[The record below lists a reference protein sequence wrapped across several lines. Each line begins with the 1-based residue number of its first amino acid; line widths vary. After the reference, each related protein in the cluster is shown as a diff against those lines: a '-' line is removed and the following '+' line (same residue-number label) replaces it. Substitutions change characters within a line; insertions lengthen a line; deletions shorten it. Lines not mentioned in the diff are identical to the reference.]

1 MIHFTKPVL
10 LAAMCATLG
19 VLTACSSQP
28 PAPINNAAPN
38 AAAAPVAT
46 PIAPPRS
53 NEVAAPVS
61 LDAANSATQPASQP
75 ANKAA
80 AGTGAAVLVTGS
92 RGNDNS
98 NQLVLAQICQP
109 AASGDQCILAFAD
122 TRAGQEPSS
131 QVTAYYQRIS
141 SRTPPKVTVESTC
154 APGWLASVVSEQGT
168 VQGGGVMQA
177 QAAVCGHP
185 SAGAALTALLNACD
199 GQTQGGCRQSTRV
212 KISWGRWDGTRPP
225 GREVDIGRP
234 FDAGAFAEGQ
244 SCDSVLPLRE
254 SGQCASMSAVQLRLI
269 GLP

>member
-1 MIHFTKPVL
+1 MRLTQPILF
-10 LAAMCATLG
+10 AAMCATLG
-19 VLTACSSQP
+19 VLSACSSQP

-46 PIAPPRS
+46 PIVPQRS
-53 NEVAAPVS
+53 TEITPVS
-61 LDAANSATQPASQP
+61 LDAANTAVQATPQSAG
-75 ANKAA
+75 AA
-80 AGTGAAVLVTGS
+80 TPGTGAAVLVSGS
-92 RGNDNS
+92 RGSDNS
-98 NQLVLAQICQP
+98 NQLVLVQVCQP

-131 QVTAYYQRIS
+131 QVTAYFQRTS

-212 KISWGRWDGTRPP
+212 KIAWGRWDGTRPP
-225 GREVDIGRP
+225 GREVDSGRP
-234 FDAGAFAEGQ
+234 WDAGAFSEGLV
-244 SCDSVLPLRE
+244 CDSVLPLRE

>member
-1 MIHFTKPVL
+1 MMRFTQPIL

-19 VLTACSSQP
+19 VLSACSSQP
-28 PAPINNAAPN
+28 PAPINNATLN
-38 AAAAPVAT
+38 AAAPVAT

-53 NEVAAPVS
+53 TELVASAS
-61 LDAANSATQPASQP
+61 LDAAN
-75 ANKAA
+75 AA
-80 AGTGAAVLVTGS
+80 AQTTPRSVNTATPETGAAVLVTGS
-92 RGNDNS
+92 RGGDKS
-98 NQLVLAQICQP
+98 NQLILAQVCEP

-131 QVTAYYQRIS
+131 QVTAYFQRS
-141 SRTPPKVTVESTC
+141 TSRPPPKVTVESTC
-154 APGWLASVVSEQGT
+154 APGWLASIVSEQGSA
-168 VQGGGVMQA
+168 QGGGVMQA

-185 SAGAALTALLNACD
+185 SAGVALTALLNACD

-212 KISWGRWDGTRPP
+212 KIAWGRWDGTHPP

-234 FDAGAFAEGQ
+234 FDAGAFADGQ
-244 SCDSVLPLRE
+244 ACDSVLPLSE